1 MATGAA
7 AWPCQPDTELFHG
20 ACHLAQSLVSGR
32 IRATYWPT
40 RQPAMIGPA
49 MTGIVELAVATVG
62 GSPIRLLIQ
71 ESFMRRIGSIAPRG
85 KSSGVERK
93 QSSLETATGIFV
105 LHALSFRSGPR
116 AFFLLMTT
124 FGAGKPDHRRFRR
137 PSPFPCMEGHGP
149 GVTFWTCDQQL
160 IRLHCVSSA
169 IV

>member
-7 AWPCQPDTELFHG
+7 AWPCQPDTELFRG

-49 MTGIVELAVATVG
+49 MAGIVELAVATVG

-71 ESFMRRIGSIAPRG
+71 ESFTRRIGSTVPRG

-93 QSSLETATGIFV
+93 Q
-105 LHALSFRSGPR
+105 
-116 AFFLLMTT
+116 
-124 FGAGKPDHRRFRR
+124 
-137 PSPFPCMEGHGP
+137 
-149 GVTFWTCDQQL
+149 
-160 IRLHCVSSA
+160 
-169 IV
+169 